1 MYKGSPIH
9 GTQTGYVMVELIS
22 LENTSHLLVES
33 FNARRGLVR
42 VLAFVSPT

>member
-1 MYKGSPIH
+1 LI
-9 GTQTGYVMVELIS
+9 ELIS
-22 LENTSHLLVES
+22 LENTFQPLVEA